1 MAAGFTVSSRVA
13 TWKNGHARPDVLQTL
28 SEARGVA
35 AVRKVVVAG
44 ASLAALVIPRP
55 EVPEGVGGDSPPRP
69 LRAGWS
75 IEVVTTLDLSNNSL
89 RWLPDELFTALPALA
104 ALNLSHNRLQ
114 CIPSSFWLCTSLR
127 RLELQCGEREAAPER
142 ALVGVGRASTH
153 SAIPERATSRN
164 ATRGPSS
171 AAQVRMSGG
180 ATSTCLRFFP
190 PPLPEELLD
199 EGGGDPH
206 PDSVGWGVA
215 GSPSAGSH
223 KSVAMGAAA
232 AAVAAAA
239 VVVTTTPA
247 VPQGRG
253 QAAPIGAGHSGASAV
268 SPRAS
273 LGRATTPFGL
283 VPAPVTEAGH
293 PVTAAAPGAFHG
305 LHGRPTDSVPAAPAT
320 PGRAVVDGS
329 GAKAGT
335 ERGPA
340 DAAQSPRRAGQ
351 TGRDSHP
358 GGGDG
363 GGDAG
368 AGGLGSR
375 ARADSAVAPAAVA
388 VSATATAIATDAD
401 GEGFR
406 AALVHV
412 SAADAA
418 GLDVDAGP
426 SALVSLPL
434 AASSSGRWA
443 HSGSGGGSGCH
454 ASGDSGSVRSALTA
468 QPLRRRRPP
477 SPESHAAASSGALPA
492 LARRLRTGSA
502 AGDRFQLQ
510 MDRELQQQRRRHDG
524 KSVQRARASSPAGDS
539 TTDCDEGAD
548 SDLVA
553 AAGHS
558 AGSASDPAEGSAS
571 LAAADR
577 ADAPRHAAQRVTGVR
592 WANASPGSRRPG
604 DDATALPS
612 FGLAVGAAGAGRDE
626 SCSAVRHSTS
636 ADRSTMVVG
645 GVSHRSLPP
654 SSTRPTS
661 PPARDDRAVG
671 PAHRPSRSAGFAL
684 GWNAHSRALS
694 AASSSQTHA
703 QSLQQRGGHIS
714 GGSHAGSYAGSYAGS
729 HAGSAAGSRLLP
741 NLAHVDLTGCG
752 VEVLLPTVSELS
764 ALVRL
769 RLNRNQ
775 LRSLPAELADL
786 PALTIVDVE
795 DNPLTRVPAAVK
807 AKRGVQLVTGV
818 PDQIL
823 PGLYLGDARA
833 ARNVEALRARQI
845 HRVVM
850 VSCELR
856 PQLGAGLDT
865 VVIPIKD
872 APSESLAFSRCPDPY
887 FFRFAMLPAHAQPT
901 VAGLRLQDH
910 IPEGEAAAAAAAAAS
925 AAAATPPGASAR
937 ARGSGAL
944 SKPLSSRGEGSPF
957 NPGPAPAGPGIHTTR
972 LRLQFVIDRSV
983 HRLRAVGRR
992 VLVGLGEH
1000 GDTGSDGGESAFS
1013 TPEAGAMEG
1022 ATTPHF
1028 APEEADLPLSAASI
1042 AAPILGVGGMSALEE
1057 PAAASGG
1064 LLPDAVGVVSDSE
1077 DGRELFGGDGAPGV
1091 LPEPADGARAS
1102 AGDSWA
1108 SVDGSRAESS
1118 LGDGR
1123 DGQATGAPR
1132 ARAPPLPAPF
1142 PVPVFV
1148 HCQAGA
1154 SRSATIVIALVM
1166 RVTGWSLRRSFA
1178 HVRARRAVVSPN
1190 FGFFAQLQRFEKT
1203 LYEHGLLHLDDD
1215 DKAGLGPGEDPAA
1228 CLPTLSVTGLVAA
1241 TSGCINP
1248 NVWEARYGSGT
1259 AGSGSQAKG
1268 GIGSKLSG
1276 KSTGGI
1282 AGRRGAGPRR
1292 DLAEPDEDPEA
1303 ERHGAFWYASGAS
1316 AEGPSTRRRQMR
1328 RNSVTGF

>member
-239 VVVTTTPA
+239 SVVTTTPA

-340 DAAQSPRRAGQ
+340 DAARSPRRAGQ
-351 TGRDSHP
+351 TGPDSHP

-434 AASSSGRWA
+434 AASSSG
-443 HSGSGGGSGCH
+443 
-454 ASGDSGSVRSALTA
+454 
-468 QPLRRRRPP
+468 
-477 SPESHAAASSGALPA
+477 
-492 LARRLRTGSA
+492 
-502 AGDRFQLQ
+502 
-510 MDRELQQQRRRHDG
+510 
-524 KSVQRARASSPAGDS
+524 
-539 TTDCDEGAD
+539 
-548 SDLVA
+548 
-553 AAGHS
+553 
-558 AGSASDPAEGSAS
+558 
-571 LAAADR
+571 
-577 ADAPRHAAQRVTGVR
+577 
-592 WANASPGSRRPG
+592 
-604 DDATALPS
+604 
-612 FGLAVGAAGAGRDE
+612 
-626 SCSAVRHSTS
+626 
-636 ADRSTMVVG
+636 
-645 GVSHRSLPP
+645 
-654 SSTRPTS
+654 
-661 PPARDDRAVG
+661 
-671 PAHRPSRSAGFAL
+671 RPSRSAGFAL

-887 FFRFAMLPAHAQPT
+887 FFR
-901 VAGLRLQDH
+901 
-910 IPEGEAAAAAAAAAS
+910 
-925 AAAATPPGASAR
+925 
-937 ARGSGAL
+937 
-944 SKPLSSRGEGSPF
+944 
-957 NPGPAPAGPGIHTTR
+957 
-972 LRLQFVIDRSV
+972 SV

-1042 AAPILGVGGMSALEE
+1042 AAPILGVGGI
-1057 PAAASGG
+1057 
-1064 LLPDAVGVVSDSE
+1064 
-1077 DGRELFGGDGAPGV
+1077 ELFGGDGAPGV

-1292 DLAEPDEDPEA
+1292 VMARGSTTPIRPSSLSIATTIPPALRPPSPASSGSGAGDLAEPDEDPEA